1 MVFQNPSYSLSKETF
16 SEVTQQ
22 IHEAL
27 SKTSATNKEVL
38 RADLLLEETF
48 MRMSETTG
56 SVGNSNEIG
65 QEVKVTIHKHFG
77 DITMRLEG
85 GGEEYNP
92 LVEVTD
98 FNEEDE
104 DYYRTLILKANRSK
118 MSYNRKGSKNVVT
131 IQVHDASNKQIYYT
145 LTGMALGIV
154 CGAVM
159 KEILSPDI
167 ITMFDSNIV
176 KSFRTMFLNALNM
189 MIAPVIFFSVI
200 SGITSITNAA
210 DVGRI
215 GGKLIGTY
223 TLTTM
228 IASTIA
234 LLIGYVIFLGDVPQV
249 GTIDTVAAGGE
260 SQTFSLLGMIVGLIP
275 KNLIDPI
282 VKGEMLQII
291 FVAVLFGICINKL
304 GDKVKIL
311 NEIIEVMNSFCLRM
325 IMMIVSVIP
334 FIAFLSMASLM
345 FHVGMDSVLML
356 GKLIIGQLT
365 GSVLMIG
372 VYALLLLIIGRIT
385 PIPFLKKIPSFM
397 LIPLSTSSSN
407 ATMPFTMKF
416 CSEKMGISPKLS
428 SFSIPVGATVNMDGG
443 CFYLAIASIMLA
455 KMYGVEMSF
464 DVLFT
469 IFVTVVALS
478 IGAPGVPGGAFVCL
492 ASIVVALGL
501 PVDATAIILG
511 IDPICSMLRTTLN
524 TVGDIA
530 ASTILAKTEHLIDE
544 KIYLDSN

>member
-1 MVFQNPSYSLSKETF
+1 MLFQNPSYFLSKKTF

-22 IHEAL
+22 IHGAL
-27 SKTSATNKEVL
+27 SKTKATNKEVL

-48 MRMSETTG
+48 MRMSEMSKG
-56 SVGNSNEIG
+56 GKNN
-65 QEVKVTIHKHFG
+65 QEVKVSIHKHFG
-77 DITMRLEG
+77 DISLRLEG
-85 GGEEYNP
+85 EGEEYNP
-92 LVEVTD
+92 LIEITD
-98 FNEEDE
+98 FNDKDE

-118 MSYNRKGSKNVVT
+118 MSYARKNGKNVVT
-131 IQVHDASNKQIYYT
+131 IQIHDSSNKQIYYT
-145 LTGMALGIV
+145 LTGMALGII

-159 KEILSPDI
+159 KEVLSPDLI
-167 ITMFDSNIV
+167 NMFDSSIV

-215 GGKLIGTY
+215 GGKLIGIY
-223 TLTTM
+223 AFTTI

-234 LLIGYVIFLGDVPQV
+234 LFVGYIMFLGDVPQV
-249 GTIDTVAAGGE
+249 GTIDTSAIGN
-260 SQTFSLLGMIVGLIP
+260 STQSFSLLNMFVDLIP

-282 VKGEMLQII
+282 VNGEMLQII

-311 NEIIEVMNSFCLRM
+311 NEIIEAMNNFCLRM

-334 FIAFLSMASLM
+334 LIAFLAMASLM

-356 GKLIIGQLT
+356 GELIVAQSI
-365 GSVLMIG
+365 GSVTMIG
-372 VYALLLLIIGRIT
+372 VYAFLLFFIGRIT
-385 PIPFLKKIPSFM
+385 PLPFLKKIPSFM
-397 LIPLSTSSSN
+397 PIPLSTSSSN

-511 IDPICSMLRTTLN
+511 IDPICSMLRTVLN

-530 ASTILAKTEHLIDE
+530 ASTMLAKTENLLNE
-544 KIYLDSN
+544 KIYLDLK

>member
-1 MVFQNPSYSLSKETF
+1 MAFQNTSYILSKEVY
-16 SEVTQQ
+16 SEVTQK
-22 IHEAL
+22 ICEAL
-27 SKTSATNKEVL
+27 SKTKATHKEIL
-38 RADLLLEETF
+38 KANLLLEETF
-48 MRMSETTG
+48 MKMLEISKG
-56 SVGNSNEIG
+56 SDN
-65 QEVKVTIHKHFG
+65 QEVKITIYKHFG
-77 DITMRLEG
+77 DVNLRMEKEG
-85 GGEEYNP
+85 KEYNP

-98 FNEEDE
+98 FDEESE
-104 DYYRTLILKANRSK
+104 DHYRTLILKANRSS
-118 MSYNRKGSKNVVT
+118 MGYTRKNGKNIVT
-131 IQVHDASNKQIYYT
+131 IQVHDSSNKQIYYT
-145 LTGMALGIV
+145 LIGMALGVI

-159 KEILSPDI
+159 KEILSPDL
-167 ITMFDSNIV
+167 ITMFDNNII
-176 KSFRTMFLNALNM
+176 KSFRTMFLHALNM

-223 TLTTM
+223 TITTV
-228 IASTIA
+228 IASAIA
-234 LLIGYVIFLGDVPQV
+234 LWIGYLTFSGDVPQL
-249 GTIDTVAAGGE
+249 GTIDISAATNE
-260 SQTFSLLGMIVGLIP
+260 KSQSFSLLSMLVSLVP
-275 KNLIDPI
+275 NVLLDPI
-282 VKGEMLQII
+282 INGDMLQII
-291 FVAVLFGICINKL
+291 FIAVFFGIAINKL

-311 NEIIEVMNSFCLRM
+311 HEIIEAMNTLCLRM
-325 IMMIVSVIP
+325 IMMIVSIIP
-334 FIAFLSMASLM
+334 FIAFLSMTSLM
-345 FHVGMDSVLML
+345 LHVGVDSVFLL
-356 GKLIIGQLT
+356 GEMVIAQLT
-365 GSVLMIG
+365 GSIMMIG

-416 CSEKMGISPKLS
+416 CTEKMGISEKLS

-455 KMYGVEMSF
+455 KMYGVELDF
-464 DVLFT
+464 DVLFK

-501 PVDATAIILG
+501 PAEATAVILG
-511 IDPICSMLRTTLN
+511 IDPICSMLRSTLN

-530 ASTILAKTEHLIDE
+530 ASTLLAKTEHLLDE
-544 KIYLDSN
+544 KIYIDLK